1 MFILEKLGILH
12 LYQRV
17 ISSFIHGLVRY
28 CDLHNRKK
36 LTNESSTFFYT
47 GTRFRPLSLDVPKP
61 LFPVAGLPLIQ
72 HHIEACVQL
81 EECKEILLIGS
92 YQASQLQQFIMDMQR
107 EYHIII
113 RWDKYYYDKLFIY
126 KTT

>member
-36 LTNESSTFFYT
+36 LKRIFN
-47 GTRFRPLSLDVPKP
+47 
-61 LFPVAGLPLIQ
+61 
-72 HHIEACVQL
+72 
-81 EECKEILLIGS
+81 ILLYRHPLPTAFSGRTQTFIPGSRFAVNSTSHRSVRTIGR
-92 YQASQLQQFIMDMQR
+92 MQGNITYR
-107 EYHIII
+107 LLSSVAAAAVHNGHA
-113 RWDKYYYDKLFIY
+113 KGVPHNY
-126 KTT
+126 KVR